1 MLVSGGRPFRVTED
15 TAAAGSTDVK
25 DRTAHNVVRT
35 RKWAAIGGG
44 CGLRVTDQDAW
55 GVSNLCRE
63 GLRLTFGQA
72 LLSPSERQSVGAT
85 ATEWGA

>member
-44 CGLRVTDQDAW
+44 GGLRVTEQDA
-55 GVSNLCRE
+55 
-63 GLRLTFGQA
+63 
-72 LLSPSERQSVGAT
+72 
-85 ATEWGA
+85 